1 MSTDT
6 PQHDSNAPTVEDRL
20 DALEFVV
27 GQLALSVEVE
37 CAALRAHQG
46 APATRSADATD
57 EDGDAEPFTVDGLRK
72 WLEFCVQ
79 RMEAHGSASKTL
91 QLAIQQSTRSVCSFD
106 LPRDRGAAPL
116 GRGPAI

>member
-20 DALEFVV
+20 EALEFVV

-37 CAALRAHQG
+37 CAALRAHLG
-46 APATRSADATD
+46 APVARSADATD

-79 RMEAHGSASKTL
+79 RMEAHQSASAGL
-91 QLAIQQSTRSVCSFD
+91 RAAIARAA
-106 LPRDRGAAPL
+106 RDMAGAHAFPS
-116 GRGPAI
+116 

>member
-37 CAALRAHQG
+37 CAALRAHLG
-46 APATRSADATD
+46 APVARSADATD

-79 RMEAHGSASKTL
+79 RMEAHQSASTAL
-91 QLAIQQSTRSVCSFD
+91 RAAISRAA
-106 LPRDRGAAPL
+106 RGIATNGAPFH
-116 GRGPAI
+116 GDATT

>member
-20 DALEFVV
+20 EALEFVV

-37 CAALRAHQG
+37 CAALRAHLA
-46 APATRSADATD
+46 APVAHSAEATD

-79 RMEAHGSASKTL
+79 RMETHQSASAGL
-91 QLAIQQSTRSVCSFD
+91 RAAIARAA
-106 LPRDRGAAPL
+106 RGML
-116 GRGPAI
+116 GTGGTPC

>member
-37 CAALRAHQG
+37 CAALRAHLG
-46 APATRSADATD
+46 APVARSAQATD

-79 RMEAHGSASKTL
+79 RMEAHQSASTAL
-91 QLAIQQSTRSVCSFD
+91 RAAISRAARGIAGAQA
-106 LPRDRGAAPL
+106 DRC
-116 GRGPAI
+116 

>member
-6 PQHDSNAPTVEDRL
+6 PQHDSNAPTAEDRL

-37 CAALRAHQG
+37 CAALRAHLG
-46 APATRSADATD
+46 APVARSADATD

-79 RMEAHGSASKTL
+79 RMEAHQSASAAL
-91 QLAIQQSTRSVCSFD
+91 RAAISQAA
-106 LPRDRGAAPL
+106 RGIAGLEAAQ
-116 GRGPAI
+116 

>member
-20 DALEFVV
+20 EALEFVV

-37 CAALRAHQG
+37 CAALRAHLG
-46 APATRSADATD
+46 APVARSADATD
-57 EDGDAEPFTVDGLRK
+57 EDEDAEPFTVDGLRK

-79 RMEAHGSASKTL
+79 RMEAHDSASKAL
-91 QLAIQQSTRSVCSFD
+91 QLAIQQSTRSVCSF
-106 LPRDRGAAPL
+106 GAPL
-116 GRGPAI
+116 DRSTAQVGRGPSI

>member
-20 DALEFVV
+20 EALEFVV

-37 CAALRAHQG
+37 CAALRARLG
-46 APATRSADATD
+46 APVARSADATD
-57 EDGDAEPFTVDGLRK
+57 QDGDAEPFTVDGLRK

-79 RMEAHGSASKTL
+79 RMEAHGSASKAL
-91 QLAIQQSTRSVCSFD
+91 QMAIQRSAHSVCN
-106 LPRDRGAAPL
+106 LGAQPDGGTIPGASGTAL
-116 GRGPAI
+116 